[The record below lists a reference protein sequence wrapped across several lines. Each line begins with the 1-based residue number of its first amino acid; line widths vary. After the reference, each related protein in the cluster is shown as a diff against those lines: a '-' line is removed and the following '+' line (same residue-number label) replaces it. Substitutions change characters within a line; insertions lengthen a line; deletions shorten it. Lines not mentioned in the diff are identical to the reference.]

1 MTGFR
6 IDPEALEGAI
16 KELEDA
22 RDRAAEA
29 VRKAEGVKPGELT
42 AKDSTTQQARQL
54 FVDRANGNSA
64 SLRASADAVRN
75 TLTEKINA
83 YRASL
88 EEYRRAEGNATV
100 DASRINR
107 QA

>member
-16 KELEDA
+16 RELEAA

-29 VRKAEGVKPGELT
+29 ADKAVSVKPGELT
-42 AKDSTTQQARQL
+42 AKDSTTQMARQQ
-54 FVDRANGNSA
+54 FTERANGDSA
-64 SLRASADAVRN
+64 SLRAAARATSDKIN
-75 TLTEKINA
+75 EKIEA
-83 YRASL
+83 YRATL
-88 EEYRRAEGNATV
+88 EEYRRAEDNATV
-100 DASRINR
+100 DAGQINR